1 MTPGGC
7 FAQAGRFTPYYIYI
21 MLQNISLRGKQGTD
35 GYWGGG
41 RLFFEYIVV
50 FQINCGISLAEGLEG
65 VAHGLGVG
73 VAELAAEGDGGVLVD
88 KVLEM
93 DNILRGELAAT
104 EQ

>member
-1 MTPGGC
+1 
-7 FAQAGRFTPYYIYI
+7 
-21 MLQNISLRGKQGTD
+21 MLQKIYLSVENRGRMVIGVR
-35 GYWGGG
+35 G

-50 FQINCGISLAEGLEG
+50 FQINCGVSLAEGLEG
-65 VAHGLGVG
+65 VTHGLGVG

>member
-1 MTPGGC
+1 MFRAGGKVY
-7 FAQAGRFTPYYIYI
+7 TLLYIYCSKI
-21 MLQNISLRGKQGTD
+21 YLSVENRGRMVIGVR
-35 GYWGGG
+35 G

-50 FQINCGISLAEGLEG
+50 FQINCGVSLAEGLEG

-73 VAELAAEGDGGVLVD
+73 VAELAAEGYGGVLVD

>member
-1 MTPGGC
+1 M
-7 FAQAGRFTPYYIYI
+7 
-21 MLQNISLRGKQGTD
+21 
-35 GYWGGG
+35 
-41 RLFFEYIVV
+41 
-50 FQINCGISLAEGLEG
+50 
-65 VAHGLGVG
+65 G

>member
-1 MTPGGC
+1 MVIGV
-7 FAQAGRFTPYYIYI
+7 R
-21 MLQNISLRGKQGTD
+21 
-35 GYWGGG
+35 G

-50 FQINCGISLAEGLEG
+50 FQINCGVSLAEGLEG

-93 DNILRGELAAT
+93 DNILRGELAPT